1 MAVAAPRFGS
11 SDEPI
16 IPSASVSRRA
26 LGSLLGAGVVCLLGP
41 SAARAAFPPGSAIG
55 GELPDL
61 SFRMTRSSDGRVV
74 TAGAYRGKV
83 VVTYFG
89 FTRCPDTCP
98 LTMYNLALI
107 LRRMGPLASR
117 VRVLFITIDPGYD
130 TVPRLR
136 RYLAQFGPPPEID
149 GLRGTPA
156 ELAAMAKRYFV
167 VYRAPSGP
175 AAPDPVSAITHTSF
189 VYVFESQGRAQDILA
204 TIGNADI
211 DVAAMA
217 EGLARLARAAG

>member
-1 MAVAAPRFGS
+1 MM
-11 SDEPI
+11 
-16 IPSASVSRRA
+16 IPSPVLPRRA
-26 LGSLLGAGVVCLLGP
+26 LGLLLGAGALSLVGP
-41 SAARAAFPPGSAIG
+41 PAARAGFPPGSAIQ

-61 SFRMTRSSDGRVV
+61 RFRMTRASDGQPV
-74 TAGAYRGKV
+74 TAAAYRGTV

-89 FTRCPDTCP
+89 FTRCTDTCP

-117 VRVLFITIDPGYD
+117 MRMLFITIDPGYD

-149 GLRGTPA
+149 GLHGTPA

-167 VYRAPSGP
+167 EYRAPTGP
-175 AAPDPVSAITHTSF
+175 DAPDPVSAISHSSF
-189 VYVFESQGRAQDILA
+189 AYVFGPRGRSQDILA
-204 TIGNADI
+204 TIGSAVI

-217 EGLARLARAAG
+217 EGFARLARTAG

>member
-1 MAVAAPRFGS
+1 MIPPVSIPR
-11 SDEPI
+11 
-16 IPSASVSRRA
+16 RT
-26 LGSLLGAGVVCLLGP
+26 LGLLLGAGAAAVIRP
-41 SAARAAFPPGSAIG
+41 RAARAGFPPGSAIG

-61 SFRMTRSSDGRVV
+61 AFRMTRASDGRQV
-74 TAGAYRGKV
+74 TAAAYRGRV

-107 LRRMGPLASR
+107 LRRMGPLATR
-117 VRVLFITIDPGYD
+117 MRVLFITIDLATD

-136 RYLAQFGPPPEID
+136 QYLAQFGPPPEID

-167 VYRAPSGP
+167 VYRAPTGP
-175 AAPDPVSAITHTSF
+175 DAPDPVSAITHTSF
-189 VYVFESQGRAQDILA
+189 AYVFGPQGRSQDILA

-217 EGLARLARAAG
+217 EGFARLARTAA